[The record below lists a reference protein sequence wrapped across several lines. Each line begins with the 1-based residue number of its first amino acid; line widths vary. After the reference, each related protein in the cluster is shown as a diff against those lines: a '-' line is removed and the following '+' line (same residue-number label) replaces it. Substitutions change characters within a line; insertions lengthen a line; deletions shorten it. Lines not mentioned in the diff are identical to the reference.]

1 MIVTRLEPPLP
12 LSMKVTKTG
21 SSEKAL
27 CAEAVIHLGAMHRD
41 SLRSGLQH
49 HGDLWLVRVALT
61 SPAVESK
68 VEPTG
73 TPTKSQGE
81 SEEDSMDS
89 NPSLEMIEVDQPY
102 CQLLRETNLLGGR
115 QCAVIKQWMRGV
127 KPKTLWEVNCIV
139 YAATPEVS

>member
-1 MIVTRLEPPLP
+1 MVF
-12 LSMKVTKTG
+12 
-21 SSEKAL
+21 
-27 CAEAVIHLGAMHRD
+27 
-41 SLRSGLQH
+41 QH
-49 HGDLWLVRVALT
+49 HGDLRLVRVALT

-102 CQLLRETNLLGGR
+102 RQLLKETNPVGR
-115 QCAVIKQWMRGV
+115 QTVCSDQAVDARSETQNTVGSQLHCVCCNPRSLLSLLRKYKDEERRSACG
-127 KPKTLWEVNCIV
+127 
-139 YAATPEVS
+139 SGDS